1 MTRQVIVGVGLAGT
15 GVAVALV
22 LRPKALVLFSEACER
37 MLDQMPDDFP
47 PKRMMGNVEQLRES
61 NARIL
66 ELLDKEAPV
75 PGRPASVSTP
85 SAPIPTG

>member
-22 LRPKALVLFSEACER
+22 LRPKALALFSRACER

-47 PKRMMGNVEQLRES
+47 PKRMMGNVEQLRDS

-66 ELLDKEAPV
+66 ELLEKEAPRT
-75 PGRPASVSTP
+75 GRPASVETASG
-85 SAPIPTG
+85 SIFTG